1 MTLYKNRKGNNM
13 ESGSAHENRISTE
26 VTGHLLLI
34 GINRPDKL
42 NAFDIGMLH
51 GLSAAYTELEKR
63 DDLRCGVIFAHGNDF
78 TAGLDLASVMPV
90 FLKERN
96 IVPEGNIDPWG
107 VFGPMVS
114 KPMVCAVQGRCL
126 TLGIELVLAS
136 DIRIA
141 SRDATFAQIEIKRG
155 IFPFG
160 GATIRMPFVAGWG
173 NAMRYLLTGD
183 TFDAEEAFRIGIVQ
197 EVVEPGRQLDRAVEI
212 AEVIAKQSPLGVRA
226 TIRSSRAAASEGPN
240 NAIKALLPEILKL
253 MESEDAQEGMHSFL
267 ERRAAEFKGR

>member
-1 MTLYKNRKGNNM
+1 MKIIKGISM
-13 ESGSAHENRISTE
+13 KPGLAHENRISTE
-26 VTGHLLLI
+26 VRGHLFLI

-51 GLSAAYTELEKR
+51 GLSNAYTELENR
-63 DDLRCGVIFAHGNDF
+63 ADLRCGVIFAHGKDF

-90 FLKERN
+90 FEKERS

-114 KPMVCAVQGRCL
+114 KPTVCAVQGRCL
-126 TLGIELVLAS
+126 TLGIELMLAS

-160 GATIRMPFVAGWG
+160 GATVRMPFVAGWG

-183 TFDAEEAFRIGIVQ
+183 TFDAGEALRIGIVQ
-197 EVVEPGRQLDRAVEI
+197 EVVEPGRQLGHAVEI
-212 AEVIAKQSPLGVRA
+212 AEVVAKQAPLGVRA
-226 TIRSSRAAASEGPN
+226 TIRSSRAAASDGPKS
-240 NAIKALLPEILKL
+240 AIKELLPEILEL
-253 MESEDAQEGMHSFL
+253 MKTEDAKEGVQSFL
-267 ERRAAEFKGR
+267 ERREADFKGK